1 MQKEFFQLLLAEM
14 YNPDFGMFVL
24 DTDAQTFW
32 FSKTS
37 FEANLQFELFGTV
50 LGLAIYNNIILDVH
64 FPVVLYKKL
73 LGDAAKFAAVK
84 ES

>member
-37 FEANLQFELFGTV
+37 FEANLQFELFGP
-50 LGLAIYNNIILDVH
+50 LSAGLTAGYTE
-64 FPVVLYKKL
+64 
-73 LGDAAKFAAVK
+73 GCTAASPL
-84 ES
+84 ESF